1 MPDQRAIRHFV
12 FDTPFG
18 KGAFVFFESP
28 FKLLEVLLPQS
39 SVKKLAETFKR
50 GSWGKP
56 GSVPQ
61 IQTLNQ
67 WMTGYFDGKADPKLW
82 PSWEWLDL
90 TGLTILQHSVLRAT
104 AAIPYGEVV
113 TYGQLAKTVGRPG
126 SARFVGTTMARN
138 PFPILIPCHRVIR
151 SDGSIGQFGGGTEL
165 KKKLLEREAHFVA
178 V

>member
-1 MPDQRAIRHFV
+1 MPSQQAIRHFV

-18 KGAFVFFESP
+18 KAAFVFHESP
-28 FKLLEVLLPQS
+28 FKLLEILLPKS
-39 SVKKLAETFKR
+39 SLKKLAVTFKR

-56 GSVPQ
+56 GTVSQ

-67 WMTGYFDGKADPKLW
+67 WMIGYFDGKTDPKLW
-82 PSWEWLDL
+82 PPWEWLDM
-90 TGLTILQHSVLRAT
+90 TGLTILQQSVLRAT
-104 AAIPYGEVV
+104 AAIPYGKFV
-113 TYGQLAKTVGRPG
+113 TYGQLAKTAGRPG

-165 KKKLLEREAHFVA
+165 KKKLLEREARLA
-178 V
+178 AA